1 MFRKS
6 LLALAAVAAL
16 GAGALSSTEASAKWG
31 GKWGG
36 GWHGGWHGHHHFY
49 KPYWG
54 YAGYGYGYNCFF
66 VKKYTPWGV
75 KFKKVCTY

>member
-16 GAGALSSTEASAKWG
+16 GAGALSSTEASAGWG
-31 GKWGG
+31 KFGI
-36 GWHGGWHGHHHFY
+36 GWHGGWYGHHHFY

-54 YAGYGYGYNCFF
+54 YSSYGHCFF

>member
-16 GAGALSSTEASAKWG
+16 GALSSTEASAGWG
-31 GKWGG
+31 KFKF
-36 GWHGGWHGHHHFY
+36 GWHGGWGHHHFY

-54 YAGYGYGYNCFF
+54 YAGYGGGYNCFV

-75 KFKKVCTY
+75 KFKKVCHY

>member
-16 GAGALSSTEASAKWG
+16 GALSSTEASAGWG
-31 GKWGG
+31 KFGF
-36 GWHGGWHGHHHFY
+36 GWHGHWHGHHFH

-54 YAGYGYGYNCFF
+54 YAGYGYNCFV

-75 KFKKVCTY
+75 KFKKVCY

>member
-6 LLALAAVAAL
+6 LLALAAIAAL
-16 GAGALSSTEASAKWG
+16 GAGALSSTEASAGWG
-31 GKWGG
+31 KFKF
-36 GWHGGWHGHHHFY
+36 GWHGGWGHHHFY

-54 YAGYGYGYNCFF
+54 YAGYGGGYNCFV

-75 KFKKVCTY
+75 KFKKVCHY